1 MNAYKLKRNTYKTL
15 CYIFLVILFLIS
27 FLPVYLLFVNATRS
41 TAQINAGFSLI
52 PGTSLM
58 ENWQIVDGFGLD
70 IPLGLRNSLVIAA
83 SSTFLTVYFSLLT
96 AYAINVYNF
105 KYKRFFYGFILAM
118 NLVPMNLYLI
128 GFFQY
133 MHMLGMLNTLPPM
146 IIPAIAAPGA
156 VFFFK
161 QYLDAALVPDLIQ
174 AARIDGTSE
183 FGIFNK
189 IVLPLAAPGAF
200 TMAIF
205 SFVGSWNAFM
215 GPLFIIGGNTNLHT
229 LPLIMQRLQGDAFR
243 VDWGAIYLG
252 MAISLAPVIVIYAI
266 FSRYIVSGITLG
278 SVKE

>member
-1 MNAYKLKRNTYKTL
+1 MNKYQLKRTTARTL
-15 CYIFLVILFLIS
+15 CYIFLIILFLVT

-58 ENWQIVDGFGLD
+58 DNWRIVDGFGLD
-70 IPLGLRNSLVIAA
+70 IPLGLRNSFVIAV

-96 AYAINVYNF
+96 AYAVNVYNF
-105 KYKRFFYGFILAM
+105 KFKRAFYGFVLAM
-118 NLVPMNLYLI
+118 TLVPMSLYLI

-146 IIPAIAAPGA
+146 IIPAVAAPGA

-183 FGIFNK
+183 FGIFNR

-215 GPLFIIGGNTNLHT
+215 APLFIIGGNTNLHT

-243 VDWGAIYLG
+243 TDWGAVYLG
-252 MAISLAPVIVIYAI
+252 MAISLAPVILVYAI